1 MSIALS
7 PSLNMGR
14 KAAQLQIFILMFSLF
29 KPKNATYK
37 MSHNKETLIIKDN
50 VKFKFLIEICLMIF
64 PLFYFSVFVLLNQY
78 HFIFTILI
86 VGLIALSIVYT
97 LLMFTTQ
104 VTSKEIAT
112 EDIDHLLYR
121 DTVRVQQTSIK
132 LKNGKYRNVIF
143 ETTAAR
149 NTFVHFMR
157 EESFEVMAVDRWL
170 PLLPLN
176 Y

>member
-1 MSIALS
+1 
-7 PSLNMGR
+7 
-14 KAAQLQIFILMFSLF
+14 
-29 KPKNATYK
+29 
-37 MSHNKETLIIKDN
+37 
-50 VKFKFLIEICLMIF
+50 MIF

-157 EESFEVMAVDRWL
+157 EESFEVMALDRWL